1 MGTALMVALVRPIA
15 TLAALIPGTALA
27 AAENGG
33 GLPQFDPSTFPPQLF
48 WLAIIFVVFF
58 LAMRGNAL
66 PKIGAALEARRQKI
80 DDDLDK
86 AAAHREEAE
95 AVMAAYEKALAEAAD
110 QAHVIQREVLESLAA
125 KAAERRSEV
134 ARRLAEETKAAEARI
149 LAAKEPVLAN
159 LDEVAADIVQQ
170 AAARLAGVKV
180 TAADAKS
187 AVKSAGKESR

>member
-1 MGTALMVALVRPIA
+1 
-15 TLAALIPGTALA
+15 
-27 AAENGG
+27 
-33 GLPQFDPSTFPPQLF
+33 
-48 WLAIIFVVFF
+48 
-58 LAMRGNAL
+58 
-66 PKIGAALEARRQKI
+66 
-80 DDDLDK
+80 
-86 AAAHREEAE
+86 
-95 AVMAAYEKALAEAAD
+95 MAAYEKALAEAAD